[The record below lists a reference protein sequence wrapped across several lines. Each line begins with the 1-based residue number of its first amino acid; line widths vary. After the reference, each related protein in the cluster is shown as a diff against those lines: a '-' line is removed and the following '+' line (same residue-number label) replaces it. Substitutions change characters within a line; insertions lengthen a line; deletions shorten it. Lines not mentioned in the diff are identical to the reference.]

1 MKILVHPKDEQT
13 LELLK
18 ESLGDVEIE
27 IIDRIKFEADKEQ
40 LLLKLKD
47 ITVVVPTL
55 PEEILLPVARKQT
68 VFQIAR
74 RAAAVRG
81 QTTSKA
87 YVRNMLMRGR
97 K

>member
-1 MKILVHPKDEQT
+1 MKILVHPKDEQP
-13 LELLK
+13 LELH
-18 ESLGDVEIE
+18 
-27 IIDRIKFEADKEQ
+27 Q
-40 LLLKLKD
+40 LEG
-47 ITVVVPTL
+47 INVVVPTL
-55 PEEILLPVARKQT
+55 PEEQILHVARKQT